1 MWYFEYDI
9 ADEGLLECIE
19 GGRLPDPTLLV
30 YELLETLRVEAEDE
44 GRKDEI
50 EDANELSR
58 VAPLPDVARNAF
70 DGSLVPGGAGAAL
83 PGSPARSTRVL
94 RLRELPGGGIAVER
108 ALVSDADISNS
119 LLPGVGI

>member
-1 MWYFEYDI
+1 M
-9 ADEGLLECIE
+9 ECTE
-19 GGRLPDPTLLV
+19 GGRLPDPTLLA
-30 YELLETLRVEAEDE
+30 YELFETLRVEAEDE
-44 GRKDEI
+44 GRKDEM
-50 EDANELSR
+50 EDANEASR
-58 VAPLPDVARNAF
+58 AVPLADVVRKNPF